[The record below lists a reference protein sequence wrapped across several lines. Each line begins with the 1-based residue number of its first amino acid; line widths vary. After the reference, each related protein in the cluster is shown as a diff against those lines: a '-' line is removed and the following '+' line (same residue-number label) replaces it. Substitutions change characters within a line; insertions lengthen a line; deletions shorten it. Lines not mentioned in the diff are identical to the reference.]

1 MKSVRGSSS
10 GSQIWTS
17 LFNYVCDATLS
28 VHPHQASWKV
38 CLTTVGIEPATFGIL
53 VQKIVARAIEASD
66 ASDVIEASDASEAI
80 ASEAIIKRR
89 NL

>member
-1 MKSVRGSSS
+1 
-10 GSQIWTS
+10 
-17 LFNYVCDATLS
+17 
-28 VHPHQASWKV
+28 
-38 CLTTVGIEPATFGIL
+38 VGIEPATFGIL